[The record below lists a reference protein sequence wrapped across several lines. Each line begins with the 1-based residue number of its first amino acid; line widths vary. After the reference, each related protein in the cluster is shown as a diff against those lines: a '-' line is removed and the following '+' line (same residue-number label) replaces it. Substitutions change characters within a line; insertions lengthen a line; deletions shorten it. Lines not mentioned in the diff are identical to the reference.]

1 MENEMTKETV
11 LLEIFSDGVF
21 AIVITLLALDLHVPE
36 DISAVNLKEVLLQ
49 RWPAYVSFITSF
61 FTVFII
67 WFNHRGIFKCIKKT
81 DNSFIYINGVLLCLV
96 TIVPFTTSLVSRY
109 FNTASAALVQVI
121 YCSLFV
127 LINSTF
133 NWLWYIVR
141 KHKTILKSEIGV
153 KVKNRITLAYSI
165 GFPAYLAALC
175 IAFISPFLSLLLCSL
190 LWIFWALLM
199 NTIKV
204 EE

>member
-1 MENEMTKETV
+1 
-11 LLEIFSDGVF
+11 
-21 AIVITLLALDLHVPE
+21 
-36 DISAVNLKEVLLQ
+36 
-49 RWPAYVSFITSF
+49 
-61 FTVFII
+61 
-67 WFNHRGIFKCIKKT
+67 
-81 DNSFIYINGVLLCLV
+81 
-96 TIVPFTTSLVSRY
+96 
-109 FNTASAALVQVI
+109 VI

-141 KHKTILKSEIGV
+141 KHKTILKSEIDV

-175 IAFISPFLSLLLCSL
+175 IAFISPFLSLLLCFL